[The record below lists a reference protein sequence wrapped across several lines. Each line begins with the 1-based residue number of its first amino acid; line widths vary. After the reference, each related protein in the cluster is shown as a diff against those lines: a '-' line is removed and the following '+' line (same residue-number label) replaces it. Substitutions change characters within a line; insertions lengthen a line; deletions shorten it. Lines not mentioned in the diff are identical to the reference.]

1 MNKITV
7 LVVDN
12 HRLFR
17 ETMSFFLNS
26 YQEFQVIGDT
36 SDAEEALKLAGSMQ
50 PNIAII
56 DINMSP
62 VNGFELTEKMI
73 SASPRTRILTVSV
86 FAIPAYLKKIFAAG
100 AQGYVTKNSPP
111 AELREA
117 IIALNEGRQFI
128 CHEMKLLL
136 MSKKVKSKEAAIAR
150 LTYSELRVIS
160 MIRQGFSTSEI
171 ADNLK
176 ISSKTV
182 AAHRYRV
189 SKKLGINKITELI
202 DYIDTVGL

>member
-117 IIALNEGRQFI
+117 IIALN
-128 CHEMKLLL
+128 
-136 MSKKVKSKEAAIAR
+136 
-150 LTYSELRVIS
+150 
-160 MIRQGFSTSEI
+160 
-171 ADNLK
+171 
-176 ISSKTV
+176 
-182 AAHRYRV
+182 
-189 SKKLGINKITELI
+189 
-202 DYIDTVGL
+202 